1 MIPECATF
9 LRCECFQA
17 KLRLSFDIHQIMKA
31 QFLIAALALVAPAAS
46 FAKHKPHVTFYSPE
60 PYCPPPV
67 RYYHPGPVVSFNFGS
82 RPSTYTH
89 TRSYSRSS
97 SSLEASVQRALR
109 REGYYDGPVDGDIGP
124 RSRGAIREFQADN
137 GLYITGRID
146 SRLLRSLGI

>member
-1 MIPECATF
+1 
-9 LRCECFQA
+9 
-17 KLRLSFDIHQIMKA
+17 MKTR
-31 QFLIAALALVAPAAS
+31 FLIATVALVTFVAPAAS
-46 FAKHKPHVTFYSPE
+46 FAGHKPHGTFFGPV

-67 RYYHPGPVVSFNFGS
+67 HYYHPGPVVSFNFGS

-97 SSLEASVQRALR
+97 SSIEASVQRALR